1 MSHKR
6 ALTYVSYCIVTIECR
21 LQHTGNAKL
30 RCTFWIYN
38 HYLVCATGQRPC
50 SDTQVN
56 VRSAWREK
64 NWKLLDVGLSVLLC
78 CISVRISFCKGK
90 QCLSALLWNKSIYLT
105 IKSIY
110 AFILCPTVIVK
121 TRVIS
126 ILCDFIICCHR
137 FYCLFKNHSV
147 VFFSSFVLKLTCSS
161 SRVAHGKFK

>member
-1 MSHKR
+1 MTKR
-6 ALTYVSYCIVTIECR
+6 CLNLILKPLGPVADLLRTNMVICCVCLTRGHYLIVRTIEFR

-78 CISVRISFCKGK
+78 CISVRISFCKRK

-126 ILCDFIICCHR
+126 ILWVI
-137 FYCLFKNHSV
+137 S
-147 VFFSSFVLKLTCSS
+147 
-161 SRVAHGKFK
+161 